1 MAESDTD
8 DQNDQHD
15 DDHEPDLTE
24 GLSDEEAE
32 RLLADAAD
40 SDDEGEDDGSSS
52 GKRSDKDLGRL
63 QSELQKWRSL
73 ARKHERQAKDVSGR
87 LKKYEDQ
94 NKTEAE
100 RLQEAAQESRTR
112 AERAELNLRRREI
125 AEERAPEHATLAQI
139 KAVAK
144 RLSGDSDEDLEADAD
159 ELFALLVPEPAKPRT
174 PSRPRERLRGGG
186 EPDEEPEE
194 QDPRK
199 LADLIRKSR

>member
-8 DQNDQHD
+8 PNDQHDD
-15 DDHEPDLTE
+15 DDHEPDLAG
-24 GLSDEEAE
+24 GLSDEDAE
-32 RLLADAAD
+32 RLLSDVVDDEDD
-40 SDDEGEDDGSSS
+40 SDEDGSSRS
-52 GKRSDKDLGRL
+52 KRSDKDLTKL
-63 QSELQKWRSL
+63 QEELQKWRSL

-144 RLSGDSDEDLEADAD
+144 RLSGESDEDLEADAD
-159 ELFALLVPEPAKPRT
+159 ELFALLAPEPAKPRT